1 VQKLLMSSTAR
12 FVVRK
17 KAALCLLRLYKK
29 DKDMLNS
36 DVWGDTIYNLLDE
49 RDLGLLLSVMP
60 LLEQLISDGVCE
72 FQGCFRK
79 LVNNVLERLA
89 SKQEIPPEY
98 MYYGIPSPWL
108 QVRVMRVLPHFT
120 MPHDPKL
127 HDNLINIIKKVLENT
142 KTSVRNLN
150 KHNAMHAVLF
160 EAINLAFHFDT
171 ESRLMKQCVDF
182 FGSFIST
189 NEANIRYL
197 GLENVSRFSL
207 VPEVLERMKT
217 HQNEIINALYDD
229 DISIK
234 RRALDMLY
242 SITDTDNSDVVVDQ
256 LLDYLPQAEFA
267 LREEIALKASMI
279 AERFYPSMEWYVDT
293 LVRLI
298 DKGAEYVSEDIWYSL
313 VHVVTNNSN
322 LQKYAA
328 EHFTSKLKEEAKNE
342 MFLKVSAY
350 LLGEFGMHLE
360 SAPSQYMWVL
370 KDQVPL
376 VGDNTKSIIVA
387 AFAKLAAKSS
397 DASLKQDAETI
408 FSKYKGVLD
417 LELQQ
422 RSAEFSLINQRAA
435 SNKPMR
441 AALDKMPAY
450 SKRERKQYD
459 VTDAELEAP
468 SAVKAGGDLLT
479 APEASANG
487 NAGAGPSGAGNAAAI
502 PAASPI
508 EDLLSEPAQQGQKD
522 AQLGSGLGDL
532 LSGGDDG
539 AGATAAPSVPLVH
552 PSVDLRT
559 QQRRLRGSNSAV
571 LYQDNN
577 LQVGVKSE
585 WRETQGRLS
594 FYLGNLSASAT
605 VGAIKCEFPSEHNG
619 MRFTYPTNI
628 PTEIQPQQ
636 QVICNLDVL
645 CIAPFAEAPQ
655 MSLAYVMSDNS
666 SRGEAQL
673 AIPAYI
679 TKFMR
684 QESEISS
691 GDFFAQWKQV
701 TDKKQSTWFP
711 LGEKIAQGGAKLVKS
726 VCTYLN
732 LASLEGFDPTVRNA
746 VGAGRLGTSGGELYL
761 VLVRIEVSENEKQVR
776 VTVAG
781 QSSEAAMGVYNS
793 LTEALS
799 L

>member
-256 LLDYLPQAEFA
+256 LLDYLPQSEFA

-293 LVRLI
+293 LS
-298 DKGAEYVSEDIWYSL
+298 VSL
-313 VHVVTNNSN
+313 TR
-322 LQKYAA
+322 
-328 EHFTSKLKEEAKNE
+328 
-342 MFLKVSAY
+342 
-350 LLGEFGMHLE
+350 
-360 SAPSQYMWVL
+360 VL
-370 KDQVPL
+370 
-376 VGDNTKSIIVA
+376 SM
-387 AFAKLAAKSS
+387 LA
-397 DASLKQDAETI
+397 
-408 FSKYKGVLD
+408 
-417 LELQQ
+417 
-422 RSAEFSLINQRAA
+422 R
-435 SNKPMR
+435 
-441 AALDKMPAY
+441 
-450 SKRERKQYD
+450 
-459 VTDAELEAP
+459 
-468 SAVKAGGDLLT
+468 
-479 APEASANG
+479 
-487 NAGAGPSGAGNAAAI
+487 
-502 PAASPI
+502 
-508 EDLLSEPAQQGQKD
+508 
-522 AQLGSGLGDL
+522 
-532 LSGGDDG
+532 
-539 AGATAAPSVPLVH
+539 
-552 PSVDLRT
+552 
-559 QQRRLRGSNSAV
+559 
-571 LYQDNN
+571 
-577 LQVGVKSE
+577 
-585 WRETQGRLS
+585 
-594 FYLGNLSASAT
+594 
-605 VGAIKCEFPSEHNG
+605 
-619 MRFTYPTNI
+619 
-628 PTEIQPQQ
+628 
-636 QVICNLDVL
+636 
-645 CIAPFAEAPQ
+645 
-655 MSLAYVMSDNS
+655 
-666 SRGEAQL
+666 
-673 AIPAYI
+673 
-679 TKFMR
+679 
-684 QESEISS
+684 
-691 GDFFAQWKQV
+691 
-701 TDKKQSTWFP
+701 
-711 LGEKIAQGGAKLVKS
+711 
-726 VCTYLN
+726 
-732 LASLEGFDPTVRNA
+732 
-746 VGAGRLGTSGGELYL
+746 TSGTASCTL
-761 VLVRIEVSENEKQVR
+761 
-776 VTVAG
+776 
-781 QSSEAAMGVYNS
+781 
-793 LTEALS
+793 
-799 L
+799 